1 MPLPTILSGNVASAL
16 GGAYE
21 VANSCRFDAA
31 SGAYM
36 SKSLGTPTNAKKA
49 TFSAWIKRC
58 SLGTHSNSTDSGGQ
72 GIVTFKPSNGN
83 FDTWKFNNVDKIDFY
98 SEVSSLQKYWVADGP
113 EQFRDVGAWYHIV
126 IALDSTQSTAANRFK
141 YYINGTQLTSPTQTS
156 YIAQDS
162 DHVGLASGSTVYVGL
177 GKAHNTNVLYS
188 DFYMAEVCFIDGT
201 QYAASDFGEFDEDS
215 PTIWKPKDVSGLTFG
230 NNGFYLDFED
240 SSNLGNDANG
250 GTDLTESGLAAAD
263 QSVDTPTNNA
273 CTLNPLAVAT
283 SSALAF
289 SEGNNKIYNSASSWR
304 PAYGTFPVS
313 EGKWYFEVKGLL
325 FPGTSYI
332 QIGWVS
338 LEYTGGGNSA
348 LTDEVAGWG
357 NTAPAAVY
365 DSRSGNVYWQ
375 NASTNGNSSYGDS
388 YAAGDVIGVALDLD
402 NSKIYFAEDNTWK
415 NSGDP
420 TSGSTGTGAFSIVS
434 GYTWVPF
441 IGLNNATAEATFA
454 SPVQANTSDA
464 TDGNSRGQFEF
475 APPSGYLSLCSLN
488 TA

>member
-1 MPLPTILSGNVASAL
+1 MPLALVYPANTLSG
-16 GGAYE
+16 AYSID
-21 VANSCRFDAA
+21 NSCRFNTPD
-31 SGAYM
+31 SSYVH
-36 SKSLGTPTNAKKA
+36 KTQGT
-49 TFSAWIKRC
+49 
-58 SLGTHSNSTDSGGQ
+58 STDTDKYTLSVWLKRGSNLGAVNTWFSEGTGLTAQ
-72 GIVTFKPSNGN
+72 ADYNFK
-83 FDTWKFNNVDKIDFY
+83 
-98 SEVSSLQKYWVADGP
+98 ADGTMMLYN
-113 EQFRDVGAWYHIV
+113 RDASSNIFQLVTNRKFFDVAAWYHV
-126 IALDSTQSTAANRFK
+126 VLLFDSSQATDTNRMK
-141 YYINGTQLTSPTQTS
+141 LYINGVQETSFSTATYPAQDLNSEVNKGGTKHTWAAFDS
-156 YIAQDS
+156 NGSIVNEFDGYIAEA
-162 DHVGLASGSTVYVGL
+162 LFL
-177 GKAHNTNVLYS
+177 
-188 DFYMAEVCFIDGT
+188 DGT
-201 QYAASDFGEFDEDS
+201 VAAIGDLGEFSETS
-215 PTIWKPKDVSGLTFG
+215 PTIWKPKDVSSLTFG
-230 NNGFYLDFED
+230 TNGYYLDCED

-250 GTDLTESGLAAAD
+250 GTDLTEVNLAAAD

-273 CTLNPLAVAT
+273 CTLNSLAVAT

-313 EGKWYFEVKGLL
+313 TGKWYFEAKGLL

-338 LEYTGGGNSA
+338 LEYTGGGNAA
-348 LTDEVAGWG
+348 LTDEIAGWG
-357 NTAPAAVY
+357 NTAPAAIY
-365 DSRSGNVYWQ
+365 DSRAGNVYWQ

-388 YAAGDVIGVALDLD
+388 YAAGDVIGVAIDLD

-420 TSGSTGTGAFSIVS
+420 TSGATGTGAFSIVS

-464 TDGNSRGQFEF
+464 QDGNGYGQFEF
-475 APPSGYLSLCSLN
+475 APPSGYLSICSKN

>member
-1 MPLPTILSGNVASAL
+1 MPLPTIPSGNVASAL
-16 GGAYE
+16 GGEYE
-21 VANSCRFDAA
+21 VANSCRFNSAD
-31 SGAYM
+31 SAYM
-36 SKSLGTPTNAKKA
+36 HKTLGTATNEKKF
-49 TFSAWIKRC
+49 TFSAWVKRG
-58 SLGTHSNSTDSGGQ
+58 SLAGDQTIFNVGPDSSDEWQTGIRFRAPSDYDLHCTFDDRGTATQLITSPEYKDPAAWMH
-72 GIVTFKPSNGN
+72 VVFAV
-83 FDTWKFNNVDKIDFY
+83 DT
-98 SEVSSLQKYWVADGP
+98 
-113 EQFRDVGAWYHIV
+113 
-126 IALDSTQSTAANRFK
+126 TQSTAANRMK
-141 YYINGTQLTSPTQTS
+141 LYVNGVQQNDDNTYVNVYPSQDTDCDAMDSGNTIAVGRRTS
-156 YIAQDS
+156 
-162 DHVGLASGSTVYVGL
+162 STNMYFDG
-177 GKAHNTNVLYS
+177 
-188 DFYMAEVCFIDGT
+188 YMAEVCFVDGT
-201 QYAASDFGEFDEDS
+201 AYAASDFGEFDEDS

>member
-1 MPLPTILSGNVASAL
+1 MPLALVYPANTLSG
-16 GGAYE
+16 AYSID
-21 VANSCRFDAA
+21 NSCRFNTPD
-31 SGAYM
+31 SSYVH
-36 SKSLGTPTNAKKA
+36 KTQGT
-49 TFSAWIKRC
+49 
-58 SLGTHSNSTDSGGQ
+58 STDTDKYTLSVWLKRGSNLGAVNTWFSEGTGLTAQ
-72 GIVTFKPSNGN
+72 ADYNFK
-83 FDTWKFNNVDKIDFY
+83 
-98 SEVSSLQKYWVADGP
+98 ADGTMMLYNRDASSNIF
-113 EQFRDVGAWYHIV
+113 QLVTNRVFRDCSAFYHV
-126 IALDSTQSTAANRFK
+126 VVLFDSSQGTAANRMK
-141 YYINGTQLTSPTQTS
+141 LYINGVQESSFSTATYPAQDLNSEVNKGGTKHTWAAFDSNGS
-156 YIAQDS
+156 IVNEFDGYIAEA
-162 DHVGLASGSTVYVGL
+162 LFL
-177 GKAHNTNVLYS
+177 
-188 DFYMAEVCFIDGT
+188 DGT
-201 QYAASDFGEFDEDS
+201 VAAIGDLGEFSETS
-215 PTIWKPKDVSGLTFG
+215 PTIWKPKDVSSLTFG
-230 NNGFYLDFED
+230 TNGYYLDFED

-250 GTDLTESGLAAAD
+250 GTDLTEVNLAAAD

-273 CTLNPLAVAT
+273 CTLNSLAVAT

-313 EGKWYFEVKGLL
+313 TGKWYFEAKGLL

-338 LEYTGGGNSA
+338 LEYTGGGNAA
-348 LTDEVAGWG
+348 LTDEIAGWG
-357 NTAPAAVY
+357 NTAPAAIY
-365 DSRSGNVYWQ
+365 DSRAGNVYWQ

-388 YAAGDVIGVALDLD
+388 YAAGDVIGVAIDLD

-464 TDGNSRGQFEF
+464 QDGNGYGQFEF
-475 APPSGYLSLCSLN
+475 APPSGYLSICSKN

>member
-1 MPLPTILSGNVASAL
+1 MPLALVYPANTLSG
-16 GGAYE
+16 AYSID
-21 VANSCRFDAA
+21 NSCRFNTPD
-31 SGAYM
+31 SSYVH
-36 SKSLGTPTNAKKA
+36 KTQGT
-49 TFSAWIKRC
+49 
-58 SLGTHSNSTDSGGQ
+58 STDTDKYTLSVWLKRGSNLGAVNTWFSEGTGLTAQ
-72 GIVTFKPSNGN
+72 ADYNFK
-83 FDTWKFNNVDKIDFY
+83 
-98 SEVSSLQKYWVADGP
+98 ADGTMMLYN
-113 EQFRDVGAWYHIV
+113 RDASSNIFQLVTNRKFFDVAAWYHV
-126 IALDSTQSTAANRFK
+126 VLLFDSSQATDTNRMK
-141 YYINGTQLTSPTQTS
+141 LYINGVQETSFSTATYPAQDLNSEVNKGGTKHTWAAFDS
-156 YIAQDS
+156 NGSIVNEFDGYIAEA
-162 DHVGLASGSTVYVGL
+162 LFL
-177 GKAHNTNVLYS
+177 
-188 DFYMAEVCFIDGT
+188 DGT
-201 QYAASDFGEFDEDS
+201 VAAIGDLGEFSETS
-215 PTIWKPKDVSGLTFG
+215 PTIWKPKDVSSLTFG
-230 NNGFYLDFED
+230 TNGYYLDFED

-250 GTDLTESGLAAAD
+250 GTDLTEVNLAAAD

-273 CTLNPLAVAT
+273 CTLNSLAVAT

-313 EGKWYFEVKGLL
+313 TGKWYFEAKGLL

-338 LEYTGGGNSA
+338 LEYTGGGNAA
-348 LTDEVAGWG
+348 LTDEIAGWG
-357 NTAPAAVY
+357 NTAPAAIY
-365 DSRSGNVYWQ
+365 DSRAGNVYWQ

-388 YAAGDVIGVALDLD
+388 YAAGDVIGVAIDLD

-420 TSGSTGTGAFSIVS
+420 TSGSTGTGAYSISS
-434 GYTWVPF
+434 GYTWVPY
-441 IGLNNATAEATFA
+441 IGINNATAEATFA

>member
-1 MPLPTILSGNVASAL
+1 MAIIIPANSAADT
-16 GGAYE
+16 GFS
-21 VANSCRFDAA
+21 VANSCRFNLAD
-31 SGAYM
+31 SAYVH
-36 SKSLGTPTNAKKA
+36 KTQGT
-49 TFSAWIKRC
+49 
-58 SLGTHSNSTDSGGQ
+58 STDTDKYTLSVWLKRGSNLGAVNSWFSEGTGLTAQ
-72 GIVTFKPSNGN
+72 ADYNFK
-83 FDTWKFNNVDKIDFY
+83 
-98 SEVSSLQKYWVADGP
+98 ADGTMMLYN
-113 EQFRDVGAWYHIV
+113 RDASSNIFQLVTNRKFFDVAAWYHV
-126 IALDSTQSTAANRFK
+126 VLLFDSSQATDTNRMK
-141 YYINGTQLTSPTQTS
+141 LYINGVQETSFSTATYPAQDLNSEVNKGGTKHTWAAFDS
-156 YIAQDS
+156 NGSIVNEFDGYIAEA
-162 DHVGLASGSTVYVGL
+162 LFL
-177 GKAHNTNVLYS
+177 
-188 DFYMAEVCFIDGT
+188 DGT
-201 QYAASDFGEFDEDS
+201 VAAIGDLGEFSETS
-215 PTIWKPKDVSGLTFG
+215 PTIWKPKDVSSLTFG
-230 NNGFYLDFED
+230 TNGYYLDFED

-250 GTDLTESGLAAAD
+250 GTDLTEVNLAAAD

-273 CTLNPLAVAT
+273 CTLNSLAVAT

-313 EGKWYFEVKGLL
+313 TGKWYFEAKGLL

-338 LEYTGGGNSA
+338 LEYTGGGNAA
-348 LTDEVAGWG
+348 LTDEIAGWG
-357 NTAPAAVY
+357 NTAPAAIY
-365 DSRSGNVYWQ
+365 DSRAGNVYWQ

-388 YAAGDVIGVALDLD
+388 YAAGDVIGVAIDLD

-420 TSGSTGTGAFSIVS
+420 TSGATGTGAFSIVS

-464 TDGNSRGQFEF
+464 QDGNGYGQFEF
-475 APPSGYLSLCSLN
+475 APPSGYLSICSKN

>member
-1 MPLPTILSGNVASAL
+1 MPLPTIPSGNVASAL
-16 GGAYE
+16 PTGFN
-21 VANSCRFDAA
+21 VANSCRFNDGDSAKMSKTLGTA
-31 SGAYM
+31 TDNKKWTVNVWVKLGQLGTNRAIWTARTGTSGAYVNCIFNTADDLNIYM
-36 SKSLGTPTNAKKA
+36 
-49 TFSAWIKRC
+49 
-58 SLGTHSNSTDSGGQ
+58 TDKDGG
-72 GIVTFKPSNGN
+72 NG
-83 FDTWKFNNVDKIDFY
+83 
-98 SEVSSLQKYWVADGP
+98 ADYITDRK
-113 EQFRDVGAWYHIV
+113 FRDVGAWYCLTF
-126 IALDSTQSTAANRFK
+126 AMDSTLGTAGDRLRVYVNGVEETSFSTETNPAQNVIYPANYSGYTFVVGSRTDNSEYFDG
-141 YYINGTQLTSPTQTS
+141 YQAEFCMIDGQQLTPTS
-156 YIAQDS
+156 
-162 DHVGLASGSTVYVGL
+162 
-177 GKAHNTNVLYS
+177 
-188 DFYMAEVCFIDGT
+188 
-201 QYAASDFGEFDEDS
+201 FGEFDEDS
-215 PTIWKPKDVSGLTFG
+215 PTIFKPIDVSGLTFG
-230 NNGFYLDFED
+230 SNGFYLDFED

-250 GTDLTESGLAAAD
+250 GTDLTEVNLAAAD

-273 CTLNPLAVAT
+273 CTLNSLAVAT

-454 SPVQANTSDA
+454 SPVQANTSD
-464 TDGNSRGQFEF
+464 
-475 APPSGYLSLCSLN
+475 
-488 TA
+488 